1 MVHILQEEVALSV
14 IICNHVKGVLLDRC
28 LDSVRKSKQVK
39 YEVIVVSSIPS
50 IDLGEDVMVIH
61 SVEGPAYKRNLAS
74 RFARG
79 KYLVFLD
86 DDVELSTYC
95 LYHLWQ
101 FMEEHPKC

>member
-28 LDSVRKSKQVK
+28 LDSVRKSQQVK
-39 YEVIVVSSIPS
+39 YEVIVVSSIPA
-50 IDLGEDVMVIH
+50 IELGEDVMVIH

-79 KYLVFLD
+79 KYPAQFPESNQLARLRLLHGLF
-86 DDVELSTYC
+86 EL
-95 LYHLWQ
+95 
-101 FMEEHPKC
+101 